1 MPVKVRVKYFGELYD
16 FLGKFEDLV
25 IVRKDKAT
33 LEDVLN
39 EIRKLR
45 PEIRFFE
52 ERVPMMWIY
61 INGRW
66 VRRRD
71 IEVRDGDTVWL
82 SPALYEGG

>member
-1 MPVKVRVKYFGELYD
+1 MPIRIRVKYFGELYD

-25 IVRKDKAT
+25 IVRKDRAT

-39 EIRKLR
+39 EVRKLR

-52 ERVPMMWIY
+52 ERVPMMWVY
-61 INGRW
+61 VNGKW
-66 VRRRD
+66 VRSRD
-71 IEVRDGDTVWL
+71 VEVRDGDIVWL